1 MMGMANPESASLYD
15 ISRRRRFDGSGIRER
30 LFDETVATAMMEG
43 LA

>member
-1 MMGMANPESASLYD
+1 MMRMANPQPAFLYD
-15 ISRRRRFDGSGIRER
+15 ISRRRRFDGPGIRER